1 MTNLINIQGLTKKY
15 QQKEVV
21 SSLDLKVEKGS
32 LFAFLG
38 PNGAGKSTTINMI
51 STAIKPTSG
60 SIFVDGLEVGKEN
73 SKIRQKIGIVFQDNV
88 LDDLL
93 TVEENLL
100 FWGKIYS
107 LSKNELNKQLDFL
120 ENLLHLTDI
129 LKQRFGTLSGG
140 QKRRAEI
147 ARAIIHRPLLLILD
161 EPTTGL
167 DPKTRVQVWQTITY
181 LREKLGMSVFLTT
194 HYMEEAA
201 EADKIAVFNHGELI
215 ALGTPNQLRNKYSRD
230 SLILYQTSLE
240 YLKIECEKRK
250 LGYTEGIDF
259 IRIQVRDTDEALH
272 LLNELNDLYQS
283 FEVRKGNLDD
293 VFLALIKGGTKND

>member
-181 LREKLGMSVFLTT
+181 LREKLGMTVFLTT

-201 EADKIAVFNHGELI
+201 EADKIAVINHGELI

-230 SLILYQTSLE
+230 SLNLYKTSLE
-240 YLKIECEKRK
+240 DLKIECEKRK

-293 VFLALIKGGTKND
+293 VFLALIKGGTNND

>member
-38 PNGAGKSTTINMI
+38 PNGAGKSTAINMI

-73 SKIRQKIGIVFQDNV
+73 TGIRQKIGIVFQDNV

-181 LREKLGMSVFLTT
+181 LREKLGMTVFLTT

-201 EADKIAVFNHGELI
+201 EADKIAVINHGELI

-230 SLILYQTSLE
+230 SLNLYKTSLE
-240 YLKIECEKRK
+240 DLKIECEKRK

-293 VFLALIKGGTKND
+293 VFLALIKGGTNND

>member
-1 MTNLINIQGLTKKY
+1 MTNLIDIQGLTKKY

-181 LREKLGMSVFLTT
+181 LREKLGMTVFLTT

-201 EADKIAVFNHGELI
+201 EADKIAVINHGELI

-230 SLILYQTSLE
+230 SLTLYQASLDDF
-240 YLKIECEKRK
+240 KIECEKRK
-250 LGYTEGIDF
+250 LVYTEGIDF

-293 VFLALIKGGTKND
+293 VFLTLIKGGTDND

>member
-167 DPKTRVQVWQTITY
+167 DPKTRVQVWKTITY
-181 LREKLGMSVFLTT
+181 LREKLGMTVFLTT

-201 EADKIAVFNHGELI
+201 EADKIAVINHGELI

-230 SLILYQTSLE
+230 SLNLYKTSLE
-240 YLKIECEKRK
+240 DLKIECEKRK

-272 LLNELNDLYQS
+272 LLNELNNLYQS

-293 VFLALIKGGTKND
+293 VFLALIKGGTNND

>member
-147 ARAIIHRPLLLILD
+147 ARAIIHSPLLLILD

-181 LREKLGMSVFLTT
+181 LREKLGMTVFLTT

-201 EADKIAVFNHGELI
+201 EADKIAVINHGELI

-230 SLILYQTSLE
+230 SLNLYKTSLE
-240 YLKIECEKRK
+240 DLKIECEKRK

-293 VFLALIKGGTKND
+293 VFLALIKGGTNND

>member
-51 STAIKPTSG
+51 STAIKPTFG

-181 LREKLGMSVFLTT
+181 LREKLGMTVFLTT

-201 EADKIAVFNHGELI
+201 EADKIAVINHGELI

-230 SLILYQTSLE
+230 SLNLYKTSLE
-240 YLKIECEKRK
+240 DLKIECEKRK

-283 FEVRKGNLDD
+283 FEVHKGNLDD
-293 VFLALIKGGTKND
+293 VFLALIKGGTNND

>member
-181 LREKLGMSVFLTT
+181 LREKLDMTVFLTT

-201 EADKIAVFNHGELI
+201 EADKIAVINHGELI

-230 SLILYQTSLE
+230 SLNLYKTSLE
-240 YLKIECEKRK
+240 DLKIECEKRK

-293 VFLALIKGGTKND
+293 VFLALIKGGTNND

>member
-21 SSLDLKVEKGS
+21 SFIDLKVEKGS

-181 LREKLGMSVFLTT
+181 LREKLGMTVFLTT

-201 EADKIAVFNHGELI
+201 EADKIAVINHGELI

-230 SLILYQTSLE
+230 SLNLYKTSLE
-240 YLKIECEKRK
+240 DLKIECEKRK

-293 VFLALIKGGTKND
+293 VFLALIKGGTNND

>member
-167 DPKTRVQVWQTITY
+167 DPKTRVQVWKTITY
-181 LREKLGMSVFLTT
+181 LREKLGMTVFLTT

-201 EADKIAVFNHGELI
+201 EADKIAVINHGELI

-230 SLILYQTSLE
+230 SLNLYKTSLE
-240 YLKIECEKRK
+240 DLKIECEKRK

-293 VFLALIKGGTKND
+293 VFLALIKGGTNND

>member
-21 SSLDLKVEKGS
+21 RALDLKVEKGS

-60 SIFVDGLEVGKEN
+60 SIFVDDLEVGKEN
-73 SKIRQKIGIVFQDNV
+73 TEIRQKIGIVFQDNV

-181 LREKLGMSVFLTT
+181 LREKLGMTVFLTT

-201 EADKIAVFNHGELI
+201 EADQIAVINHGKLI
-215 ALGTPNQLRNKYSRD
+215 ALGTPNQLRNMYSRD
-230 SLILYQTSLE
+230 SLTLYQSSLE
-240 YLKIECEKRK
+240 NLKAECEKRK
-250 LGYTEGIDF
+250 LDYSEGIDF
-259 IRIQVRDTDEALH
+259 VRIQIRNTDEALH
-272 LLNELNDLYQS
+272 LLNDLSDFYQS

-293 VFLALIKGGTKND
+293 VFLALVKGGVESD

>member
-147 ARAIIHRPLLLILD
+147 ARVIIHHPLLLILD

-181 LREKLGMSVFLTT
+181 LREKLGMTVFLTT

-201 EADKIAVFNHGELI
+201 EADKIAVINHGELI

-230 SLILYQTSLE
+230 SLNLYKTSLE
-240 YLKIECEKRK
+240 DLKIECEKRK

-293 VFLALIKGGTKND
+293 VFLALIKGGTNND

>member
-147 ARAIIHRPLLLILD
+147 ARAIIHSPLLLILD

-181 LREKLGMSVFLTT
+181 LREKLDMTVFLTT

-201 EADKIAVFNHGELI
+201 EADKIAVINHGELI

-293 VFLALIKGGTKND
+293 VFLALIKGGTNND

>member
-15 QQKEVV
+15 QKKEVV

-181 LREKLGMSVFLTT
+181 LREKLGMTVFLTT

-201 EADKIAVFNHGELI
+201 EADKIAVINHGELI

-230 SLILYQTSLE
+230 SLTLYQTSLE
-240 YLKIECEKRK
+240 DLKIECEKRK

-272 LLNELNDLYQS
+272 LLNELNNLYQS

-293 VFLALIKGGTKND
+293 VFLALIKGGTNND

>member
-181 LREKLGMSVFLTT
+181 LREKLGMTVFLTT

-201 EADKIAVFNHGELI
+201 EADKIAVINHGELI

-240 YLKIECEKRK
+240 DLKIECEERK
-250 LGYTEGIDF
+250 LGYIEGIDF

-272 LLNELNDLYQS
+272 LLNELNNLYQS

-293 VFLALIKGGTKND
+293 VFLALIKGGTNND

>member
-147 ARAIIHRPLLLILD
+147 ARAIIHSPLLLILD

-181 LREKLGMSVFLTT
+181 LREKLGMTVFLTT

-201 EADKIAVFNHGELI
+201 EADKIAVINHGELI

-293 VFLALIKGGTKND
+293 VFLALIKGGTNND

>member
-181 LREKLGMSVFLTT
+181 LREKLDMTVFLTT

-201 EADKIAVFNHGELI
+201 EADKIAVINHGELI

-293 VFLALIKGGTKND
+293 VFLALIKGGTNND

>member
-88 LDDLL
+88 LDGLL

-120 ENLLHLTDI
+120 ENLLNLTDI

-181 LREKLGMSVFLTT
+181 LREKLGMTVFLTT

-201 EADKIAVFNHGELI
+201 EADKIAVINHGELI

-230 SLILYQTSLE
+230 SLNLYKTSLE
-240 YLKIECEKRK
+240 DLKIECEKRK

-293 VFLALIKGGTKND
+293 VFLALIKGGTNND

>member
-181 LREKLGMSVFLTT
+181 LREKLGMTVFLTT

-201 EADKIAVFNHGELI
+201 KADKIAVINHGELI

-230 SLILYQTSLE
+230 SLNLYKTSLE
-240 YLKIECEKRK
+240 DLKIECEKRK

-293 VFLALIKGGTKND
+293 VFLALIKGGTNND

>member
-100 FWGKIYS
+100 FWGEIYS

-181 LREKLGMSVFLTT
+181 LREKLGMTVFLTT

-201 EADKIAVFNHGELI
+201 EADKIAVINHGELI

-230 SLILYQTSLE
+230 SLNLYKTSLE
-240 YLKIECEKRK
+240 DLKIECEKRK

-293 VFLALIKGGTKND
+293 VFLALIKGGTNND

>member
-181 LREKLGMSVFLTT
+181 LREKLSMTVFLTT

-201 EADKIAVFNHGELI
+201 EADKIAVINHGELI

-230 SLILYQTSLE
+230 SLNLYKTSLE
-240 YLKIECEKRK
+240 DLKIECEKRK

-272 LLNELNDLYQS
+272 LLNELNNLYQS

-293 VFLALIKGGTKND
+293 VFLALIKGGTNND

>member
-181 LREKLGMSVFLTT
+181 LREKLGMTVFLTT

-201 EADKIAVFNHGELI
+201 EADKIAVINHGELI

-230 SLILYQTSLE
+230 SLNLYKTSLE
-240 YLKIECEKRK
+240 DLKIECEKRK

-272 LLNELNDLYQS
+272 LLNELNNLYQS

-293 VFLALIKGGTKND
+293 VFLALIKGGTNND

>member
-120 ENLLHLTDI
+120 ENLLNLTDI

-181 LREKLGMSVFLTT
+181 LREKLGMTVFLTT

-201 EADKIAVFNHGELI
+201 EADKIAVINHGELI

-230 SLILYQTSLE
+230 SLNLYKTSLE
-240 YLKIECEKRK
+240 DLKIECEKRK

-272 LLNELNDLYQS
+272 LLNELNNLYQS

-293 VFLALIKGGTKND
+293 VFLALIKGGTNND

>member
-181 LREKLGMSVFLTT
+181 LREKLGMTVFLTT

-201 EADKIAVFNHGELI
+201 EADKIAVINHGELI

-230 SLILYQTSLE
+230 SLTLYQTSLE
-240 YLKIECEKRK
+240 DLKIECEKRK

-272 LLNELNDLYQS
+272 LLNELNNLYQS

-293 VFLALIKGGTKND
+293 VFLALIKGGTNND

>member
-38 PNGAGKSTTINMI
+38 PNGAGKSTTINMS

-147 ARAIIHRPLLLILD
+147 ARAIIHSPLLLILD

-181 LREKLGMSVFLTT
+181 LREKLDMTVFLTT

-201 EADKIAVFNHGELI
+201 EADKIAVINHGELI

-293 VFLALIKGGTKND
+293 VFLALIKGGTNND

>member
-38 PNGAGKSTTINMI
+38 SNGAGKSTTINMI

-181 LREKLGMSVFLTT
+181 LREKLGMTVFLTT

-201 EADKIAVFNHGELI
+201 EADKIAVINHGELI

-230 SLILYQTSLE
+230 SLNLYKTSLE
-240 YLKIECEKRK
+240 DLKIECEKRK

-293 VFLALIKGGTKND
+293 VFLALIKGGVNND

>member
-51 STAIKPTSG
+51 STAIKPTSC

-181 LREKLGMSVFLTT
+181 LREKLGMTVFLTT

-201 EADKIAVFNHGELI
+201 EADKIAVINHGELI

-230 SLILYQTSLE
+230 SLNLYKTSLE
-240 YLKIECEKRK
+240 DLKIECEKRK

-293 VFLALIKGGTKND
+293 VFLALIKGGTNND

>member
-107 LSKNELNKQLDFL
+107 VSKNELNKQLDFL

-181 LREKLGMSVFLTT
+181 LREKLGMTVFLTT

-201 EADKIAVFNHGELI
+201 EADKIAVINHGELI

-230 SLILYQTSLE
+230 SLNLYKTSLE
-240 YLKIECEKRK
+240 DLKIECEKRK

-272 LLNELNDLYQS
+272 LLNELNNLYQS

-293 VFLALIKGGTKND
+293 VFLALIKGGTNND

>member
-167 DPKTRVQVWQTITY
+167 DPKT
-181 LREKLGMSVFLTT
+181 
-194 HYMEEAA
+194 
-201 EADKIAVFNHGELI
+201 
-215 ALGTPNQLRNKYSRD
+215 
-230 SLILYQTSLE
+230 
-240 YLKIECEKRK
+240 
-250 LGYTEGIDF
+250 
-259 IRIQVRDTDEALH
+259 
-272 LLNELNDLYQS
+272 
-283 FEVRKGNLDD
+283 
-293 VFLALIKGGTKND
+293 

>member
-51 STAIKPTSG
+51 STAIKPTFG

-167 DPKTRVQVWQTITY
+167 DPKTRVQVWKTITY
-181 LREKLGMSVFLTT
+181 LREKLGMTVFLTT

-201 EADKIAVFNHGELI
+201 EADKIAVINHGELI

-230 SLILYQTSLE
+230 SLNLYKTSLE
-240 YLKIECEKRK
+240 DLKIECEKRK

-283 FEVRKGNLDD
+283 FEVHKGNLDD
-293 VFLALIKGGTKND
+293 VFLALIKGGTNND

>member
-21 SSLDLKVEKGS
+21 SFLDLKVEKGS

-107 LSKNELNKQLDFL
+107 LSKNELNKQLVFL

-181 LREKLGMSVFLTT
+181 LREKLGMTVFLTT

-201 EADKIAVFNHGELI
+201 EADKIAVINHGELI

-230 SLILYQTSLE
+230 SLNLYKTSLE
-240 YLKIECEKRK
+240 DLKIECEKRK

-272 LLNELNDLYQS
+272 LLNELNNLYQS

-293 VFLALIKGGTKND
+293 VFLALIKGGTNND

>member
-88 LDDLL
+88 LDGLL

-181 LREKLGMSVFLTT
+181 LREKLGMTVFLTT

-201 EADKIAVFNHGELI
+201 EADKIAVINHGELI

-230 SLILYQTSLE
+230 SLNLYKTSLE
-240 YLKIECEKRK
+240 DLKIECEKRK

-293 VFLALIKGGTKND
+293 VFLALIKGGTNND

>member
-147 ARAIIHRPLLLILD
+147 ARAIIYRPLLLILD

-181 LREKLGMSVFLTT
+181 LREKLGMTVFLTT

-201 EADKIAVFNHGELI
+201 EADKIAVINHGELI

-230 SLILYQTSLE
+230 SLNLYKTSLE
-240 YLKIECEKRK
+240 DLKIECEKRK

-293 VFLALIKGGTKND
+293 VFLALIKGGTNND

>member
-107 LSKNELNKQLDFL
+107 LSKNELNKQLDF
-120 ENLLHLTDI
+120 
-129 LKQRFGTLSGG
+129 
-140 QKRRAEI
+140 
-147 ARAIIHRPLLLILD
+147 
-161 EPTTGL
+161 
-167 DPKTRVQVWQTITY
+167 
-181 LREKLGMSVFLTT
+181 
-194 HYMEEAA
+194 
-201 EADKIAVFNHGELI
+201 
-215 ALGTPNQLRNKYSRD
+215 
-230 SLILYQTSLE
+230 
-240 YLKIECEKRK
+240 
-250 LGYTEGIDF
+250 
-259 IRIQVRDTDEALH
+259 
-272 LLNELNDLYQS
+272 
-283 FEVRKGNLDD
+283 
-293 VFLALIKGGTKND
+293 

>member
-73 SKIRQKIGIVFQDNV
+73 SKIRKKIGIVFQDNV

-181 LREKLGMSVFLTT
+181 LREKLGMTVFLTT

-201 EADKIAVFNHGELI
+201 EADKIAVINHGELI

-230 SLILYQTSLE
+230 SLTLYKTSLE
-240 YLKIECEKRK
+240 DLKIECEKRK
-250 LGYTEGIDF
+250 LGYIEGIDF

-293 VFLALIKGGTKND
+293 VFLALIKGGTNND

>member
-181 LREKLGMSVFLTT
+181 LREKLGMTVFLTT

-201 EADKIAVFNHGELI
+201 EADKIAVINHGELI

-230 SLILYQTSLE
+230 SLNLYKTSLE
-240 YLKIECEKRK
+240 DLKIECEKRK

-293 VFLALIKGGTKND
+293 VFLALIKGGLNND

>member
-1 MTNLINIQGLTKKY
+1 MTNLINIQELTKKY

-181 LREKLGMSVFLTT
+181 LREKLGMTVFLTT

-201 EADKIAVFNHGELI
+201 EADKIAVINHGELI

-240 YLKIECEKRK
+240 DLKIECEERK
-250 LGYTEGIDF
+250 LGYIEGIDF

-272 LLNELNDLYQS
+272 LLNELNNLYQS

-293 VFLALIKGGTKND
+293 VFLALIKGGTNND

>member
-1 MTNLINIQGLTKKY
+1 MTNLIDIQGLTKKY

-51 STAIKPTSG
+51 STAIKPATG

-100 FWGKIYS
+100 FWAKIYS

-181 LREKLGMSVFLTT
+181 LREKLGMTVFLTT

-201 EADKIAVFNHGELI
+201 EADKIAVINHGELI

-230 SLILYQTSLE
+230 SLTLYQASLDD
-240 YLKIECEKRK
+240 LKIECEKRK
-250 LGYTEGIDF
+250 LVYTEGIDF

-293 VFLALIKGGTKND
+293 VFLTLIKGGTDND

>member
-129 LKQRFGTLSGG
+129 LKQRFGNLSGG

-181 LREKLGMSVFLTT
+181 LREKLGMTVFLTT

-201 EADKIAVFNHGELI
+201 EADKIAAINHGELI

-240 YLKIECEKRK
+240 DLKIECEERK
-250 LGYTEGIDF
+250 LGYIEGIDF

-272 LLNELNDLYQS
+272 LLNELNNLYQS

-293 VFLALIKGGTKND
+293 VFLALIKGGTNND

>member
-88 LDDLL
+88 LDGLL

-181 LREKLGMSVFLTT
+181 LREKLGMTVFLTT

-201 EADKIAVFNHGELI
+201 EADKIAVINHGELI

-230 SLILYQTSLE
+230 SLNLYKTSLE
-240 YLKIECEKRK
+240 DLKIECEKRK

-272 LLNELNDLYQS
+272 LLNELNNLYQS

-293 VFLALIKGGTKND
+293 VFLALIKGGTNND

>member
-181 LREKLGMSVFLTT
+181 LREKLGMTVFLTT

-201 EADKIAVFNHGELI
+201 EADKIAVINHGELI

-230 SLILYQTSLE
+230 SLTLYQTSLE
-240 YLKIECEKRK
+240 DLKIECEKRK

-293 VFLALIKGGTKND
+293 VFLALIKGGTNND